1 MYKRATNLST
11 DEEHRIKILLEN
23 IYDSCDLIF
32 YYIFKFEYGGF

>member
-11 DEEHRIKILLEN
+11 DEHIIKILLES
-23 IYDSCDLIF
+23 IYDSCDFIF